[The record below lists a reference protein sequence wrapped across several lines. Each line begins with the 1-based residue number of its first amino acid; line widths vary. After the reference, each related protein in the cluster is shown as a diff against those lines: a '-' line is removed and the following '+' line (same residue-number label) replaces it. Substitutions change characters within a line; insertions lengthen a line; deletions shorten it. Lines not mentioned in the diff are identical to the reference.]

1 MISRYRFPLSAA
13 PVLVAGLLLMTT
25 TGAQAHAFEVP
36 NDGGLAGAVA
46 ITPQLSL
53 STDKKSYV
61 ANDIATITVD
71 ISGSD
76 SRQVTVTSTRAGHD
90 PVTIFSGTIPTGG
103 LTLHVRMRET
113 KTFTAS
119 TPADATHD
127 PAETS
132 LLRPVRIRVSTV
144 ALYPERRAGGIVYF
158 RQPRRPRF
166 QSNSRPPRPLSCF
179 YFEVQRRVDGTW
191 QTVQRSPC
199 RMTGPTVGRAIW
211 RFTHSHQRGAT
222 YRERASF
229 AGDALNTAGA
239 SRWKVFRF
247 E

>member
-1 MISRYRFPLSAA
+1 MVARVRFSLVSALT
-13 PVLVAGLLLMTT
+13 LVAGLLLTVVVT
-25 TGAQAHAFEVP
+25 DAA
-36 NDGGLAGAVA
+36 LAA

-61 ANDIATITVD
+61 ANDIATLTVD
-71 ISGSD
+71 ISDSD
-76 SRQVTVTSTRAGHD
+76 SRQVTVTSTRAGHE
-90 PVTIFSGTIPTGG
+90 PVTIFTGTIPADG
-103 LTLHVRMRET
+103 LTLPVRMRET

-132 LLRPVRIRVSTV
+132 LLRTVRIRVSTR

-166 QSNSRPPRPLSCF
+166 QSNSRPPRPLHCF
-179 YFEVQRRVDGTW
+179 YFEVQRRAHGTW
-191 QTVQRSPC
+191 RTVATSPC
-199 RMTGPTVGRAIW
+199 RRTGPTVGRAIW
-211 RFTHSHQRGAT
+211 RFRHQHQRGVT

-229 AGDALNTAGA
+229 PGDELNTAGA
-239 SRWKVFRF
+239 SRWKLFRF

>member
-1 MISRYRFPLSAA
+1 MVARVRLSLVCALA
-13 PVLVAGLLLMTT
+13 LVAGLLLTV
-25 TGAQAHAFEVP
+25 GVADVAA
-36 NDGGLAGAVA
+36 AA

-53 STDKKSYV
+53 STDKKAYV
-61 ANDIATITVD
+61 ANDIATLTVD
-71 ISGSD
+71 ISESD

-90 PVTIFSGTIPTGG
+90 PVTIFTGTIPADG

-113 KTFTAS
+113 KTFAAS

-127 PAETS
+127 PAKTS
-132 LLRPVRIRVSTV
+132 LLRPVRLRVSTR
-144 ALYPERRAGGIVYF
+144 AIYPERRAGGVIYF

-166 QSNSRPPRPLSCF
+166 QSDSRPPRPLHCF

-191 QTVQRSPC
+191 RTVATSPC
-199 RMTGPTVGRAIW
+199 RRTGRTVGRAIW
-211 RFTHSHQRGAT
+211 RFRHRHQPGTT

-229 AGDALNTAGA
+229 PGDELNTAGA
-239 SRWKVFRF
+239 SRWKLFRF